1 MSEWKGG
8 DETKPSWDD
17 TYMALAFT
25 IAQRS
30 VDKNTVHGA
39 IMVSK
44 DNRLLSMGY
53 NGPLRGVH
61 FDESD
66 LTDRPNKYWL
76 MIHAE
81 ENCIINYHGSH
92 SDLVGATMY
101 ITGEPCHRCLR
112 MILQKGIRRIVYGS
126 VGSSKHCIDDA
137 DRMAKEL
144 MIDGISQNDIKG
156 MGITTN
162 EGVHLETWY
171 HKELEYYQHEDPN
184 GVRGVLNKTLNYI
197 DYKEKS

>member
-1 MSEWKGG
+1 MSGWKGG
-8 DETKPSWDD
+8 EETKPSWDD

-30 VDKNTVHGA
+30 VDQNTVHGA

-53 NGPLRGVH
+53 NGPLRGVQ
-61 FDESD
+61 FKEDD
-66 LTDRPNKYWL
+66 LTNRNSKYFL

-92 SDLVGATMY
+92 SDLDGATMY

-112 MILQKGIRRIVYGS
+112 MILQKGIRRIVYGP
-126 VGSSKHCIDDA
+126 VGSSKHCIDDD
-137 DRMAKEL
+137 DRKAKQL
-144 MIDGISQNDIKG
+144 MIEGVNYNN
-156 MGITTN
+156 ITTVVN
-162 EGVHLETWY
+162 VDSMVIEKHR
-171 HKELEYYQHEDPN
+171 HKELEYYQHEDPD
-184 GVRGVLNKTLNYI
+184 GVKEVLNKTLKYI
-197 DYKEKS
+197 DYKENS